1 MILLYAAAQGGSEAV
16 IKQPDATG
24 STPSQLAIDKGH
36 RYLGVHLASYRRCA
50 LDPALN
56 PR

>member
-1 MILLYAAAQGGSEAV
+1 MRLRAVAQGGSEAV

-36 RYLGVHLASYRRCA
+36 RYLGVHLASYRRWA
-50 LDPALN
+50 VDPSTE
-56 PR
+56 P